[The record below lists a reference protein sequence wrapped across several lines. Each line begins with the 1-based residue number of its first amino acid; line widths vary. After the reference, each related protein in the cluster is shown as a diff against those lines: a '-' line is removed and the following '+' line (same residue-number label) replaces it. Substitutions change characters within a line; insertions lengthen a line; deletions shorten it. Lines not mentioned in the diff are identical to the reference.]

1 MITDTVIVLAKSPV
15 PGRVKTRLTP
25 TFTREEAAAL
35 AAAAI
40 RDTLDAVA
48 EAGPR
53 HTVIAWDGPRAPW
66 LPAAATICDQ
76 RGDTLD
82 ERLEHV
88 FADVLGRAEDRPT
101 LLVGMDTPQ
110 LRGRDLDVD
119 WAGVDAVLGMSQDGG
134 YWAIG
139 LRRYHQGAVRGVP
152 MSTEQ
157 TGADQ
162 LARLRALGLRVRL
175 LPAMRDVDEPQD
187 AREVA
192 EIAPDSR
199 FGRLHRRLVATPCP
213 ATTLFDT
220 AIAGGDVRV
229 QVGAGPVRAR
239 PRPLDVG
246 PWLAMSGADEL
257 LVSRCDGPVLDIGCG
272 PGRFVEALAAR
283 GIPALG
289 VDVSSGAVTQASRRG
304 ASALLRD
311 VHDRLPGEGRW
322 GTVLLADG
330 NIGIGGDP
338 LTLLRRCRELVRP
351 GAVALVEA
359 STDDAADAR
368 TSITLHG
375 PHGRH
380 SAPVPWAVIGTR
392 RLIEL
397 GSRAGFVAV
406 EDWRVDGRAFV
417 TLRHAG

>member
-139 LRRYHQGAVRGVP
+139 LRRCHQGGGPRSP
-152 MSTEQ
+152 
-157 TGADQ
+157 
-162 LARLRALGLRVRL
+162 
-175 LPAMRDVDEPQD
+175 DVDRAD
-187 AREVA
+187 G
-192 EIAPDSR
+192 SR
-199 FGRLHRRLVATPCP
+199 PAGSAACP
-213 ATTLFDT
+213 RT
-220 AIAGGDVRV
+220 A
-229 QVGAGPVRAR
+229 
-239 PRPLDVG
+239 
-246 PWLAMSGADEL
+246 
-257 LVSRCDGPVLDIGCG
+257 
-272 PGRFVEALAAR
+272 
-283 GIPALG
+283 
-289 VDVSSGAVTQASRRG
+289 G
-304 ASALLRD
+304 ASPAG
-311 VHDRLPGEGRW
+311 HAGR
-322 GTVLLADG
+322 
-330 NIGIGGDP
+330 
-338 LTLLRRCRELVRP
+338 
-351 GAVALVEA
+351 
-359 STDDAADAR
+359 
-368 TSITLHG
+368 
-375 PHGRH
+375 
-380 SAPVPWAVIGTR
+380 
-392 RLIEL
+392 
-397 GSRAGFVAV
+397 
-406 EDWRVDGRAFV
+406 GRA
-417 TLRHAG
+417 AGRP